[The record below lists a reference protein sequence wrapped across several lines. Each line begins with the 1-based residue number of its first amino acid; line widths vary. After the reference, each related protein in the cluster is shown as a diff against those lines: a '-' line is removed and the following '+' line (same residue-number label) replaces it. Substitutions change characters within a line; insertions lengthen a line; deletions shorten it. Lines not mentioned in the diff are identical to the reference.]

1 MNTTVYIIS
10 LASAKAR
17 RAFQETQSST
27 LGFSPLW
34 QAALGIDAFTDE
46 EFLRH
51 AFHWQR
57 PLKKT
62 EVGCFL
68 SHLQIWRTIAAGQAP
83 AVVLEDDVILS
94 EDWPQVIDQL
104 ATLEGID
111 CINLETVGKKQLGQA
126 QQSGPWTLRRL
137 YLNSSGAGA
146 YLLWPQGARKL
157 LQHHEREGA
166 GLADAFMSEARA
178 FEAWQLYPARVIQM
192 CMLPDY
198 GLPAME
204 AGVSHIAREL
214 HASPMPPNAQVYW
227 QMKWRRL
234 RGEWRKGLRRLGVLW
249 GQQRK
254 YVPYLHHQHRSM
266 RG

>member
-1 MNTTVYIIS
+1 MKTPVYIIS
-10 LASAKAR
+10 LASATAR
-17 RAFQETQSST
+17 RAFQEAQART
-27 LGFSPLW
+27 LGFPPVW
-34 QAALGIDAFTDE
+34 QAALGIDAFSDE

-68 SHLQIWRTIAAGQAP
+68 SHLKIWRTIAAGHVP
-83 AVVLEDDVILS
+83 VVVLEDDVILS

-104 ATLEGID
+104 VTLEGVD
-111 CINLETVGKKQLGQA
+111 CINLEAFGKKQLGRVRRSDA
-126 QQSGPWTLRRL
+126 WTIRRL
-137 YLNSSGAGA
+137 HLNSAGAGG
-146 YLLWPQGARKL
+146 YLLWPEGARKL

-198 GLPAME
+198 GQPAME

-214 HASPMPPNAQVYW
+214 HASPLPPNAQVHW

-249 GQQRK
+249 GQRRE
-254 YVPYLHHQHRSM
+254 YVPYLHHQR
-266 RG
+266 R